1 MVAGSLTT
9 GDLTAGFG
17 EMLYLGAGR
26 EAIDLTGDARFL
38 LLGGEPFEEQ
48 LVMWWNFIGRS
59 HEEIVAARN
68 DWMASIDAHGTDR
81 FPAVPGYDGD
91 ALPAP
96 PLPATR
102 LKPRPRS
109 R

>member
-1 MVAGSLTT
+1 MPGC
-9 GDLTAGFG
+9 
-17 EMLYLGAGR
+17 
-26 EAIDLTGDARFL
+26 L

-68 DWMASIDAHGTDR
+68 DWQEAIDAGGNDR
-81 FPAVPGYDGD
+81 FPMVTGYDGD

-96 PLPATR
+96 ALPAIA